1 MKPEAVQDSVVHSPD
16 PASGKPGEHEPLSTP
31 SILLVHP
38 SCELYGAD
46 RAFIQAVQALRARWP
61 RARMTIVLPREG
73 VLADILRQTEDDV
86 RTEDL
91 WIPRR
96 ASMASTVLKLPL
108 LVSRIVSAARNMGR
122 YDLTYI
128 NTLVVFDYLL
138 ASRFARGNRLIHVHE
153 IVTGRER
160 PIFGAILRWARGRFI
175 FISQAVRDTFPEL
188 RGRDFEVIWNGVR
201 DFRAAPRPADAK
213 LRLLLI
219 GRFNSW
225 KGQDL
230 LLDALSLLPREQRD
244 RLSVRL
250 VGSVFEGA
258 DYFLERIHS
267 KIAEH
272 GLGDC
277 VEVHGFD
284 PLPDAHYTWAD
295 VVIVPSIKP
304 EPFGLVAIEAMSS
317 GRAVIAA
324 DHGGLAEIVVNGET
338 GLRVPPGDPG
348 ALAGAITTYLEDHQ
362 LTKAHGS
369 AARLRYEQEFREEVH
384 MQRIADAAAK
394 ALISKS
400 R

>member
-1 MKPEAVQDSVVHSPD
+1 MTA
-16 PASGKPGEHEPLSTP
+16 P

-46 RAFIQAVQALRARWP
+46 RAFIQAVQALRDRWP
-61 RARMTIVLPREG
+61 SARMTIILPREG
-73 VLADILRQTEDDV
+73 VLADILRQTETDV
-86 RTEDL
+86 RTEHL

-108 LVSRIVSAARNMGR
+108 LLTRIIAAARTMGR

-138 ASRFARGNRLIHVHE
+138 ASRFARGKRLIHVHE

-160 PIFGAILRWARGRFI
+160 PVFGAVLGWARGRFV

-188 RGRDFEVIWNGVR
+188 GGRDFEVIWNGVR
-201 DFRAAPRPADAK
+201 DFKAALPSSDGK
-213 LRLLLI
+213 LRLLMI

-230 LLDALSLLPREQRD
+230 LLDALSHLSPEQRAG
-244 RLSVRL
+244 LSVRF

-258 DYFLERIHS
+258 DHFLERIYA

-272 GLGDC
+272 GLEDC

-284 PLPDAHYTWAD
+284 PLPDAHYGWAD
-295 VVIVPSIKP
+295 LVIVPSTKP

-324 DHGGLAEIVVNGET
+324 DHGGLKEIVVDGVT
-338 GLRVPPGDPG
+338 GLRVTPGDPS
-348 ALAGAITTYLEDHQ
+348 ALASAITTYLRDRP
-362 LTKAHGS
+362 LVATHGA
-369 AARLRYEQEFREEVH
+369 AARVRYEKEFREEVH
-384 MQRIADAAAK
+384 MQRIAQAAEK